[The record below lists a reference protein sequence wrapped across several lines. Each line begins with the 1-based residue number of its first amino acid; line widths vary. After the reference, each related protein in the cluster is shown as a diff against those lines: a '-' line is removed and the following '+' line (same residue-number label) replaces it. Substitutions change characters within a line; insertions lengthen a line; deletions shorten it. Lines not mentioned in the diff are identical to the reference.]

1 MTQPDGLQAK
11 YLQLAMA
18 FGQGAHMMLAD
29 EEALLMAWR
38 AYAQDLDR
46 RAPEWNKY
54 ALQAIE
60 YSRVMGS
67 LAAQHALHHGRCVIS
82 AEDIEA
88 ALKAVR
94 RNTAFPLGVCSITGK
109 LEVESA

>member
-1 MTQPDGLQAK
+1 MTLPGGGLQAK

-29 EEALLMAWR
+29 EEALLLASN
-38 AYAQDLDR
+38 AYAADLER
-46 RAPEWNKY
+46 RAPQWDMY

-67 LAAQHALHHGRCVIS
+67 LAAESALRNGRCVIS
-82 AEDIEA
+82 RPDIEA
-88 ALKAVR
+88 ALDAVR
-94 RNTAFPLGVCSITGK
+94 RNRAFPLGVCSITGK
-109 LEVESA
+109 LEAGG